1 MTLKLHQKF
10 ATLSSKTP
18 RPIGKMRRTTCEA
31 LSAEFNQGSQR
42 IENTDSTMPD
52 RIIKVVAAD
61 LKLKTLCYNKICNK
75 EICKF

>member
-18 RPIGKMRRTTCEA
+18 RPIGKIRRTTCKA
-31 LSAEFNQGSQR
+31 LSDEFNQGSQR

-52 RIIKVVAAD
+52 NMIKVDAAD
-61 LKLKTLCYNKICNK
+61 LKLKTLCYKEICNK